1 LARQTINIG
10 TTPNDGTGD
19 PIRDAFDKTNQNF
32 VELYSAPVSNTSLT
46 VGNSTVNSFL
56 TEVSVKTG
64 NSTVNTVV
72 NTSVLIISN
81 STLFSSLTRDVLT
94 VSNTTIVNSTSLFIG
109 NSTVNAVHSA
119 AQLSLA
125 NSTTNFT
132 ATRDTISVGNSTV
145 NAAHS
150 AAQISLANST
160 TNFTATRDTIS
171 VGNSTVNT
179 SANSSRVSTGSIVV
193 ASNTLTLGT
202 STVAANGYTFLPN
215 GLKLN
220 FGSVE
225 ANSSAGQAVFS
236 NAFSTAVYSVTIGG
250 NSVAHDTQVPA
261 VISQTTTAAEIRTT
275 NTSLTKVFYMAI
287 GV

>member
-1 LARQTINIG
+1 MARQTINIG
-10 TTPNDGTGD
+10 TSPNDGTGD

-56 TEVSVKTG
+56 TGVSVKTG
-64 NSTVNTVV
+64 NSTVNAVV
-72 NTSVLIISN
+72 NTSVIVISN
-81 STLFSSLTRDVLT
+81 STLFSSLTNDVLT
-94 VSNTTIVNSTSLFIG
+94 VSNTTIVNSSSLFIG

-119 AQLSLA
+119 AQL
-125 NSTTNFT
+125 
-132 ATRDTISVGNSTV
+132 
-145 NAAHS
+145 
-150 AAQISLANST
+150 SLANST

-202 STVAANGYTFLPN
+202 STVAANGYSFLPN

-225 ANSSAGQAVFS
+225 ANSSVGQVVFT
-236 NAFSTAVYSVTIGG
+236 NAFSTAVYSVTISG
-250 NSVAHDTQVPA
+250 NSVAATQVPA
-261 VISQTTTAAEIRTT
+261 VTSQNTTGAEILTT

>member
-1 LARQTINIG
+1 MTRQTINIG

-32 VELYSAPVSNTSLT
+32 VELYSAPISNTSLT

-64 NSTVNTVV
+64 NSTVNAVV
-72 NTSVLIISN
+72 NTSVLVISN

-119 AQLSLA
+119 VQLSLA

-132 ATRDTISVGNSTV
+132 ATV
-145 NAAHS
+145 N
-150 AAQISLANST
+150 
-160 TNFTATRDTIS
+160 DIS

-202 STVAANGYTFLPN
+202 SSATANGYTFLPN

-225 ANSSAGQAVFS
+225 ANSTVGQAVFS
-236 NAFSTAVYSVTIGG
+236 NEFSTAVYSVTIGG
-250 NSVAHDTQVPA
+250 NSVAHATMVPA
-261 VISQTTTAAEIRTT
+261 VTSQNTTSAEIRTT
-275 NTSLTKVFYMAI
+275 NASPTTVYYMAI

>member
-1 LARQTINIG
+1 MTRQTINIG

-32 VELYSAPVSNTSLT
+32 VELYSAPISNTSLT

-64 NSTVNTVV
+64 NSTVNAVV
-72 NTSVLIISN
+72 NTSVLTISN

-94 VSNTTIVNSTSLFIG
+94 VANTTIVNSTSLFIG

-125 NSTTNFT
+125 NSITNFT
-132 ATRDTISVGNSTV
+132 ATVNSV
-145 NAAHS
+145 
-150 AAQISLANST
+150 
-160 TNFTATRDTIS
+160 S

-225 ANSSAGQAVFS
+225 ANSTAGQAVFS
-236 NAFSTAVYSVTIGG
+236 NAFSTAVYSVTISG
-250 NSVAHDTQVPA
+250 NSVAATQVPS
-261 VISQTTTAAEIRTT
+261 VISQTTSLAEIRTT

-287 GV
+287 GL

>member
-1 LARQTINIG
+1 MTRQTINIG
-10 TTPNDGTGD
+10 TAPNDGTGD

-72 NTSVLIISN
+72 NTSVITISN

-109 NSTVNAVHSA
+109 NSTVNAVYST

-132 ATRDTISVGNSTV
+132 A
-145 NAAHS
+145 A
-150 AAQISLANST
+150 
-160 TNFTATRDTIS
+160 RDTIS

-202 STVAANGYTFLPN
+202 SSATANGYTFLPN

-220 FGSVE
+220 YGSVE
-225 ANSSAGQAVFS
+225 ANSSVGQAVFT
-236 NAFSTAVYSVTIGG
+236 NAFSTAVYSVTISG
-250 NSVAHDTQVPA
+250 NSVAATQVPA

>member
-1 LARQTINIG
+1 MSIQLVNIG
-10 TTPNDGTGD
+10 SVPNDGTGD
-19 PIRDAFDKTNQNF
+19 LLRDAFDKVNDNF
-32 VELYSAPVSNTSLT
+32 IEIYSAPLVNTSIT
-46 VGNSTVNSFL
+46 VGNTTVNSFL
-56 TEVSVKTG
+56 TGTSVKTG
-64 NSTVNTVV
+64 NSTVNAVV
-72 NTSVLIISN
+72 NTSTVTITN
-81 STLFSSLTRDVLT
+81 STSFSSLNQGVLT
-94 VSNTTIVNSTSLFIG
+94 VANTTIVNSTSLFIG

-132 ATRDTISVGNSTV
+132 ATRNS
-145 NAAHS
+145 
-150 AAQISLANST
+150 
-160 TNFTATRDTIS
+160 IS

-225 ANSSAGQAVFS
+225 ANSTAGQAVFS
-236 NAFSTAVYSVTIGG
+236 NEFSTAVYSITISG
-250 NSVAHDTQVPA
+250 NSVAHATRVPA
-261 VISQTTTAAEIRTT
+261 VTSQNTTVAEIRTT
-275 NTSLTKVFYMAI
+275 NTSLTTVYYMAI

>member
-1 LARQTINIG
+1 MARQTINIG
-10 TTPNDGTGD
+10 TAPNDGTGD

-145 NAAHS
+145 N
-150 AAQISLANST
+150 
-160 TNFTATRDTIS
+160 
-171 VGNSTVNT
+171 T
-179 SANSSRVSTGSIVV
+179 SANSSRVSTGSVV
-193 ASNTLTLGT
+193 VTSNTLTLGT

-225 ANSSAGQAVFS
+225 ANSSAGQAVFN

-250 NSVAHDTQVPA
+250 NSVAHATQVPA